1 MSLAFSQKA
10 YWLTFFA
17 RWLLIARN
25 CRTTRFWSS
34 ESPICIHR
42 NSHLKELKTAPGR
55 GVLLVTLG
63 GGVPSGS
70 HPISDQKM
78 LSSTPV
84 FRPGLWAEIMLSLL
98 RLERKQKNS
107 SNPFGICIFLF
118 LSYSFGIETINTFIH
133 SRSSLK
139 NHTDS
144 RPKWT
149 KCIPVFRPNR
159 RKNPTRWGGACL
171 AYIREYPG
179 GWQIACGN
187 SCIRQWRIETFR

>member
-1 MSLAFSQKA
+1 MSLALCQKA
-10 YWLTFFA
+10 CWLAFFA
-17 RWLLIARN
+17 RWLLITRN

-34 ESPICIHR
+34 ESPIYIHR

-63 GGVPSGS
+63 GVVPSVS
-70 HPISDQKM
+70 NPISDQKM

-118 LSYSFGIETINTFIH
+118 LSYSFGIETINTFVH

-159 RKNPTRWGGACL
+159 RINPTRWGGACL
-171 AYIREYPG
+171 TYITEYPS
-179 GWQIACGN
+179 GWQIASN
-187 SCIRQWRIETFR
+187 FR